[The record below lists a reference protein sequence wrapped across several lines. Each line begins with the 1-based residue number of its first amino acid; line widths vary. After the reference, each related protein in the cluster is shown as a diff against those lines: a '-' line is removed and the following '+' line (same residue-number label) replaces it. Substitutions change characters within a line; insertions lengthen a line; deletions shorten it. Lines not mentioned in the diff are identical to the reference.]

1 MAKEA
6 DKLGYKD
13 FFDEA
18 LFTPVIDSVNAL
30 ITALT
35 NLKETIKAGVTP
47 SLNELKAAIAAF
59 NESQKAGATEVKK
72 VAEAMGRAKA
82 VAQAYTKLSEEL
94 IRLEAKK
101 KALETELAK
110 EVAKVKFEIK
120 EAEKGLRPYPI
131 QIGTMTGG

>member
-59 NESQKAGATEVKK
+59 NESQKAFSS
-72 VAEAMGRAKA
+72 R
-82 VAQAYTKLSEEL
+82 
-94 IRLEAKK
+94 
-101 KALETELAK
+101 LAK
-110 EVAKVKFEIK
+110 LISSVASKVS
-120 EAEKGLRPYPI
+120 
-131 QIGTMTGG
+131 T